1 MAEDAHL
8 RRLARGGMA
17 SLVGAVVSA
26 MCGIALVIVVART
39 ADKDTA
45 GIFFAA
51 TSLFLIVLA
60 VVELGTDSG
69 LVRLIPLKL
78 AHGLKSDLQ
87 AVVRAALAPV
97 LLCSAL
103 GAALLWIFAAGLDD
117 LVGGA
122 SDSGR
127 FADVI
132 RALAVF
138 VPIAAAYDTVLAA
151 TRGFGSMRPTVLVE
165 NIGRVSIQVVAVA
178 VVQLIGVEVVVLA
191 VAWSLPYLAGLGIG
205 IWWLLRLGRRRG
217 VRMTGGGRSPEVSWE
232 FWSFTGPRSFARIAQ
247 VALKRADIVMVA
259 ALASPAEA
267 AVYTAATR
275 FIVVGLLGV
284 RAIQQV
290 LGPQL
295 SGLFARGDRDG
306 VRSVFHLSTT
316 WSVMLAW
323 PLYLGCAT
331 LAPVVLALFGHGY
344 GSGNTVVVILA
355 LAMLVGIG
363 TGPVDV
369 ILLMSGR
376 SWLSL
381 ANNML
386 AVVLDVG
393 LNLVLIPRFG
403 IIGAAV
409 SWSVAIVASNLVALA
424 QVSRYLRLLPGNQDT
439 VRVAV
444 SSLICFG
451 VLPGAVALYGG
462 PLLLRGVLL
471 LVGSGVYAA
480 TLWRWRQRLALD
492 VLLGSLRRRKS
503 SPRGRHRRV
512 ASAASP

>member
-26 MCGIALVIVVART
+26 ICGVALVVVVTRT

-45 GIFFAA
+45 GTFFAG

-69 LVRLIPLKL
+69 LVRLIPQKL
-78 AHGLKSDLQ
+78 AHGLKADVP
-87 AVVRAALAPV
+87 AVARAALAPV
-97 LLCSAL
+97 LVCSAL
-103 GAALLWIFAAGLDD
+103 GAGLLWVFASGLDH
-117 LVGGA
+117 LVSGT
-122 SDSGR
+122 SDSGQ

-138 VPIAAAYDTVLAA
+138 IPIAAALDTVLAA
-151 TRGFGSMRPTVLVE
+151 SRGFGSMRPTVLVE
-165 NIGRVSIQVVAVA
+165 NIGRVSVQVVAVA
-178 VVQLIGVEVVVLA
+178 VVQLVGTNITVLA
-191 VAWSLPYLAGLGIG
+191 IAWSLPYLVCLGIG
-205 IWWLLRLGRRRG
+205 VWWLFRLARRRG
-217 VRMTGGGRSPEVSWE
+217 VRFTAGGRSSEVTRE
-232 FWSFTGPRSFARIAQ
+232 FWRFTGPRSLARIAQ

-295 SGLFARGDRDG
+295 SGLFARGDPDG
-306 VRSVFHLSTT
+306 VRSVLHRSTT

-323 PLYLGCAT
+323 PLYLGCAA

-381 ANNML
+381 ADNML

-393 LNLVLIPRFG
+393 LNLVLIPRYG
-403 IIGAAV
+403 IVGAAV
-409 SWSVAIVASNLVALA
+409 SWSVAIVVGNLVALA
-424 QVSRYLRLLPGNQDT
+424 QVSRYLGLLPGNQDT

-451 VLPGAVALYGG
+451 VLPGTVALFGG
-462 PLLLRGVLL
+462 PLLLGGALL

-480 TLWRWRQRLALD
+480 ALWRWRQRLALD
-492 VLLGSLRRRKS
+492 VLLGSLRRRTS
-503 SPRGRHRRV
+503 SEGV
-512 ASAASP
+512 TGDAASAAAP

>member
-17 SLVGAVVSA
+17 SLVGAVVTA
-26 MCGIALVIVVART
+26 MCGVALVVVVART
-39 ADKDTA
+39 TDKDSA

-78 AHGLKSDLQ
+78 AHRLKTDVP
-87 AVVRAALAPV
+87 AIARAALAPV
-97 LLCSAL
+97 LVCSFL
-103 GAALLWIFAAGLDD
+103 GAALLWIFASGLDH
-117 LVGGA
+117 LVGGT

-138 VPIAAAYDTVLAA
+138 IPIAAAYDTVLAA
-151 TRGFGSMRPTVLVE
+151 SRGLGTMRPTVLVE
-165 NIGRVSIQVVAVA
+165 NIGRVSIQVLAVG
-178 VVQLIGVEVVVLA
+178 VVQVAGADIVVLA
-191 VAWSLPYLAGLGIG
+191 IAWSLPYLAGLGIG
-205 IWWLLRLGRRRG
+205 IWWLLRLARRRG
-217 VRMTGGGRSPEVSWE
+217 VPITGGGKSPEVSWE
-232 FWSFTGPRSFARIAQ
+232 FWRFTGPRSFARIAQ

-295 SGLFARGDRDG
+295 SALFARGDLAGARN
-306 VRSVFHLSTT
+306 VLHLSTT

-323 PLYLGCAT
+323 PVYLGCAV
-331 LAPVVLALFGHGY
+331 LAPVVLALFGSGY
-344 GSGNTVVVILA
+344 GSGTTVVVILA

-386 AVVLDVG
+386 AVVLDIG
-393 LNLVLIPRFG
+393 LNLVLIPRYG
-403 IIGAAV
+403 IVGAAV
-409 SWSVAIVASNLVALA
+409 SWSIAIVASNLAALA
-424 QVSRYLRLLPGNQDT
+424 QVSRYLNLLPVDRDS

-444 SSLICFG
+444 SSLVCFG
-451 VLPGAVALYGG
+451 VLPGAVVVVGG
-462 PLLLRGVLL
+462 PLQLAAGL
-471 LVGSGVYAA
+471 LVLGGGVYLA
-480 TLWRWRQRLALD
+480 TLWRWRQPLALD
-492 VLLGSLRRRKS
+492 VLLGSLRRRS
-503 SPRGRHRRV
+503 STEGITGGA
-512 ASAASP
+512 ASATAP

>member
-1 MAEDAHL
+1 
-8 RRLARGGMA
+8 
-17 SLVGAVVSA
+17 
-26 MCGIALVIVVART
+26 
-39 ADKDTA
+39 
-45 GIFFAA
+45 
-51 TSLFLIVLA
+51 
-60 VVELGTDSG
+60 
-69 LVRLIPLKL
+69 
-78 AHGLKSDLQ
+78 
-87 AVVRAALAPV
+87 
-97 LLCSAL
+97 
-103 GAALLWIFAAGLDD
+103 
-117 LVGGA
+117 
-122 SDSGR
+122 
-127 FADVI
+127 
-132 RALAVF
+132 
-138 VPIAAAYDTVLAA
+138 
-151 TRGFGSMRPTVLVE
+151 
-165 NIGRVSIQVVAVA
+165 
-178 VVQLIGVEVVVLA
+178 
-191 VAWSLPYLAGLGIG
+191 
-205 IWWLLRLGRRRG
+205 
-217 VRMTGGGRSPEVSWE
+217 
-232 FWSFTGPRSFARIAQ
+232 
-247 VALKRADIVMVA
+247 
-259 ALASPAEA
+259 
-267 AVYTAATR
+267 
-275 FIVVGLLGV
+275 
-284 RAIQQV
+284 
-290 LGPQL
+290 
-295 SGLFARGDRDG
+295 
-306 VRSVFHLSTT
+306 
-316 WSVMLAW
+316 
-323 PLYLGCAT
+323 
-331 LAPVVLALFGHGY
+331 
-344 GSGNTVVVILA
+344 VILA

-403 IIGAAV
+403 IVGAAV

-451 VLPGAVALYGG
+451 VLPGAVALYEG